1 MNSHKNQGN
10 FLTTRGGI
18 NRAAHLIVL
27 CNGIDCIMKL
37 ICRRNNKI
45 HITATIYRRSNNNRF
60 ILPQPINHC
69 CEREAYLQFARQALI
84 VSVPTPDIRHF
95 NEKLREELTIF
106 LDFILTK
113 YFRKRDVNEC

>member
-37 ICRRNNKI
+37 ICRRNNKSI
-45 HITATIYRRSNNNRF
+45 SQQQYTGAAIIIDSYCHNR
-60 ILPQPINHC
+60 
-69 CEREAYLQFARQALI
+69 
-84 VSVPTPDIRHF
+84 
-95 NEKLREELTIF
+95 
-106 LDFILTK
+106 
-113 YFRKRDVNEC
+113 